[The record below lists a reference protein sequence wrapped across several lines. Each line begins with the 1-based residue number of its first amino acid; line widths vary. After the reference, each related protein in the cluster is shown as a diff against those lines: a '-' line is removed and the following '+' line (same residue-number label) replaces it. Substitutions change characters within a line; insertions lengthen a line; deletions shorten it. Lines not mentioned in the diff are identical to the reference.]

1 MSEKKTDRRTLKTR
15 KAIRDAFAELLTEKE
30 LSKVTIQE
38 IADKA
43 DINRATFYKHY
54 LDVYDLYDRTEEDI
68 LVQIGMLVLQLGEQP
83 SDRVFAMLM
92 DYVDENRAVF
102 KLIFSPNAKGTLR
115 AKFDKCMEGLFR
127 QIAAEKMNI
136 DLNDSLLR
144 YQTCYH
150 SQGCI
155 AIISQWVASGFDES
169 KDFIVRTVS
178 ELNSNMENIITVKP
192 VSKKL

>member
-1 MSEKKTDRRTLKTR
+1 MTEKKTDRRTLKTR

-30 LSKVTIQE
+30 LSKVTVQE

-68 LVQIGMLVLQLGEQP
+68 IIQIGMLMLQLGEQP
-83 SDRVFAMLM
+83 ANKVFTMLI

-102 KLIFSPNAKGTLR
+102 KLIFSPNTKGTLR
-115 AKFDKCMEGLFR
+115 TKFNKCMEGLFR

-136 DLNDSLLR
+136 DLNNSRLR

-155 AIISQWVASGFDES
+155 AVISQWAASNFDES
-169 KDFIVRTVS
+169 KEFIVKTLS
-178 ELNSNMENIITVKP
+178 ELNSNMENIKP
-192 VSKKL
+192 